1 MNYTGL
7 KWFIEEVWDDALAGQ
22 FDLWLVGRNS
32 KEALQQITGSEQWK
46 NIVALGKVDDV
57 KWYIS
62 VASGV
67 IIPLLHGSGTRLKC
81 LEAMALRTPIIS
93 TAKGVEGVVSN
104 NFIIADSAAGLKTAI
119 AAFKGDTRTGEALR
133 EDFMKEYSAEV
144 NRRRLNDIIN
154 YALNGKGTKVVS
166 EPAVS
171 VEQ

>member
-1 MNYTGL
+1 
-7 KWFIEEVWDDALAGQ
+7 
-22 FDLWLVGRNS
+22 
-32 KEALQQITGSEQWK
+32 
-46 NIVALGKVDDV
+46 
-57 KWYIS
+57 
-62 VASGV
+62 
-67 IIPLLHGSGTRLKC
+67 LKC